1 MNADFYK
8 SIVKKSPGKF
18 RNLRETIIYDFFQKS
33 ELTQGFP
40 LFFLLFFINLILFL
54 AFTLGCNPGNLG
66 VTHDDWLIRRL
77 PAEPDT
83 LNPLTA
89 TDIYESIINN
99 DIYESLLDRDLDT
112 LQLTPELASTWEV
125 SANGLVYTFKL
136 KDGIKFHDGTPVTAW
151 NFKYAYARIMDE
163 KVNAPHLRNYYKD
176 IKSVEVLDDKTI
188 RFTYSEIYF
197 RALEICGGIP
207 ALPKHLFEQHEN
219 FNKSPLGRAP
229 VGTGPYKFV
238 QWTTGQKIVL
248 ERNENYWGEKPHIKK
263 IVYRVITESAPS
275 LIELKKR
282 RLDLMP
288 LTSLQWVRQTESER
302 FHEAF
307 RKEKYYQPN
316 FNYIGW
322 NLRRPYFSDKRVRR
336 ALTMMVDRQRILEN
350 LLFNLGII
358 VTGPN
363 YVNSPYYDESIKPI
377 PYDPAEA
384 QKLLNEAGWIDHD
397 GDGVRD
403 KNGVA
408 FKFEFLITGSEFSNQ
423 LATLLN
429 EEFHKAGI
437 DMEIRQL
444 EWATFTKMLDER
456 NFDAVTLGWSLGVET
471 DPYQIW
477 HSSQIKDGSNFVGF
491 SNPQADKII
500 EEVRRTLDVNRRI
513 ELLKRFHA
521 ILHEEQPY
529 TFLFCSPSLVAISK
543 RFGNVIVHKMGLEP
557 REWTVPAK
565 LTQP

>member
-1 MNADFYK
+1 ME
-8 SIVKKSPGKF
+8 KF
-18 RNLRETIIYDFFQKS
+18 SEPAFFTPAKRFFLV
-33 ELTQGFP
+33 ECLLGG
-40 LFFLLFFINLILFL
+40 FFLLL
-54 AFTLGCNPGNLG
+54 ALAGGCSTGAIKEHPE
-66 VTHDDWLIRRL
+66 DWLIRRL

-99 DIYESLLDRDLDT
+99 DIYESLVDRDLDT
-112 LQLTPELASTWEV
+112 LELKPELASTWEV
-125 SANGLVYTFKL
+125 SADGLVYTFKL
-136 KDGIKFHDGTPVTAW
+136 KDGIKFHDGAPLTAW
-151 NFKYAYARIMDE
+151 DFKYAYERIMDE

-188 RFTYSEIYF
+188 RFTYSEVYF

-207 ALPKHLFEQHEN
+207 ALPKHLFERSSD

-229 VGTGPYKFV
+229 LGTGPYKFV
-238 QWTTGQKIVL
+238 EWVTGQKIVL
-248 ERNENYWGEKPHIKK
+248 ERNENYWGKKPEIKR
-263 IVYRVITESAPS
+263 IVYRVITESAS
-275 LIELKKR
+275 ALIELKKR
-282 RLDLMP
+282 RLDLMS
-288 LTSLQWVRQTESER
+288 LTPLQWVKQTDSER
-302 FHEAF
+302 FREAF

-322 NLRRPYFSDKRVRR
+322 NSKRPYFSDKRVRR
-336 ALTMMVDRQRILEN
+336 ALTMMVDRQKILET
-350 LLFNLGII
+350 LLYNLGII
-358 VTGPN
+358 VTGTA
-363 YVNSPYYDESIKPI
+363 YVNSPYYDKSIKPI
-377 PYDPAEA
+377 PYDPEGA
-384 QKLLNEAGWIDHD
+384 QKLLDEAGWIDHN
-397 GDGVRD
+397 GDGIRD
-403 KNGVA
+403 KDGLP

-423 LATLLN
+423 LATVLK
-429 EEFHKAGI
+429 EEFRKAGI
-437 DMEIRQL
+437 EMEIRQL

-477 HSSQIKDGSNFVGF
+477 HSSHIKEGSNFVGF
-491 SNPQADKII
+491 SNPEADKII

-543 RFGNVIVHKMGLEP
+543 RFGNVIVHNLGLEP
-557 REWTVPAK
+557 REWTIPSLLA
-565 LTQP
+565 PP